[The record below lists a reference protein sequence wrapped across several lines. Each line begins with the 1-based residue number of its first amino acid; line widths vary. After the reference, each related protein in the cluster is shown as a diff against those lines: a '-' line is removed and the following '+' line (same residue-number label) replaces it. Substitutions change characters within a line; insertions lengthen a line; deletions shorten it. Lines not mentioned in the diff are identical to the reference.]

1 MDLQE
6 TKDMVYRCN
15 KCGLCISTCPVYQQ
29 ILMEA
34 ASPRGKVQLIKSFLE
49 GDVELSNRF
58 KEIILTCLL
67 CENCVVNCPSGVRHD
82 HVFTDLRTELVKRYG
97 LNWKKRLIY
106 GLLMNEKL
114 LHSSS
119 VLAKLGR
126 NWLLEIFAKG
136 MRIGN
141 IPVGRLPKLNPKPF
155 RDRFDGVILPE
166 GEAKGRVFY
175 FTGCFTNYFAGD
187 VGQAMVNVLKKL
199 QLQIEIPSHQ
209 DCCGIAA
216 ILSGEGDI
224 PLKNVEKNISMLT
237 REEIDAVLVDCATCG
252 AAFKKEYIALLKRKG
267 MDIKQAEIL
276 KGKTYDIM
284 EYIAERIHLLPLR
297 KNGDGSKIRVT
308 YHDPCHLVRAQGV
321 SEAPRKILKAL
332 PQVEFVEMEDANM
345 CCGGGGSFQFDYPKV
360 SKGIT
365 DNKIKKI
372 RDTRA
377 SVVVTGC
384 PGCRVTIGGNMND
397 NDQIS
402 VLHPIQ
408 LVDLAIT
415 DEVSEESLSLKR
427 LTKNIHNCF
436 LILFS
441 SKPSPSA
448 LIHPAYRKDHWAGLL
463 PKGLL

>member
-34 ASPRGKVQLIKSFLE
+34 ASPRGKVQVVKNYLE
-49 GDVELSNRF
+49 GNLELSKRF

-82 HVFTDLRTELVKRYG
+82 HVFTDLRGELVRRYG
-97 LNWKKRLIY
+97 LDWKKWLIY
-106 GLLMNEKL
+106 KLLTNEKF
-114 LHSSS
+114 LHSFS
-119 VLAKLGR
+119 VFAKLGR
-126 NWLLEIFAKG
+126 NWLLETFAKG

-141 IPVGRLPKLNPKPF
+141 IPVERLPKVNAKPF
-155 RDRFDGVILPE
+155 RDQFNGVILPD

-187 VGQAMVNVLKKL
+187 VGQAVVNVLKKL
-199 QLQIEIPSHQ
+199 QLEIEIPSRQ
-209 DCCGIAA
+209 DCCGLAV
-216 ILSGEGDI
+216 ILSGEEDLPI
-224 PLKNVEKNISMLT
+224 KNVEKNISMLT
-237 REEIDAVLVDCATCG
+237 RKEIDAVLVDCATCG

-267 MDIKQAEIL
+267 MDTKEAEIL
-276 KGKTYDIM
+276 KGKTYDIL
-284 EYIAERIHLLPLR
+284 EYVAERIHLLPFR
-297 KNGDGSKIRVT
+297 KDGNEKKIRVT
-308 YHDPCHLVRAQGV
+308 YHDPCHLVRGQGV

-332 PQVEFVEMEDANM
+332 PQVEFVETKDANM
-345 CCGGGGSFQFDYPKV
+345 CCGGGGSFQFDFPGV

-365 DNKIKKI
+365 ENKIKNI
-372 RDTRA
+372 RETGA

-397 NDQIS
+397 NNQIS

-408 LVDLAIT
+408 LVDR
-415 DEVSEESLSLKR
+415 VLSDGTPK
-427 LTKNIHNCF
+427 KN
-436 LILFS
+436 
-441 SKPSPSA
+441 
-448 LIHPAYRKDHWAGLL
+448 
-463 PKGLL
+463 

>member
-34 ASPRGKVQLIKSFLE
+34 ASPRGKVQVVKNYLE
-49 GDVELSNRF
+49 GNLELSKRF

-82 HVFTDLRTELVKRYG
+82 HVFTDLRGELVRRYG
-97 LNWKKRLIY
+97 LDWKKRLIY
-106 GLLMNEKL
+106 KLLTNEKF
-114 LHSSS
+114 LHSFS
-119 VLAKLGR
+119 VFAKLGR
-126 NWLLEIFAKG
+126 NWLLETFAKG

-141 IPVGRLPKLNPKPF
+141 IPVERLPKVNAKPF
-155 RDRFDGVILPE
+155 RDQFNGVILPD

-187 VGQAMVNVLKKL
+187 VGQATVNVLNKL
-199 QLQIEIPSHQ
+199 QLEIEIPSRQ
-209 DCCGIAA
+209 DCCGLAV
-216 ILSGEGDI
+216 ILSGEEDLPI
-224 PLKNVEKNISMLT
+224 KNVEKNISMLT
-237 REEIDAVLVDCATCG
+237 RKEIDAVLVDCATCG
-252 AAFKKEYIALLKRKG
+252 AAFKKEYIAFLKRKG
-267 MDIKQAEIL
+267 MDTKGAEIL
-276 KGKTYDIM
+276 KGKTYDIL
-284 EYIAERIHLLPLR
+284 EYIADRIHLLPFR
-297 KNGDGSKIRVT
+297 RDGDEKKVRVT
-308 YHDPCHLVRAQGV
+308 YHDPCHLVRGQGV

-332 PQVEFVEMEDANM
+332 PQVEFVEMEDANL
-345 CCGGGGSFQFDYPKV
+345 CCGGGGAFQFDFPEV

-365 DNKIKKI
+365 ENKIKNI
-372 RDTRA
+372 RETGA

-408 LVDLAIT
+408 LVDMA
-415 DEVSEESLSLKR
+415 LSDG
-427 LTKNIHNCF
+427 
-436 LILFS
+436 
-441 SKPSPSA
+441 A
-448 LIHPAYRKDHWAGLL
+448 
-463 PKGLL
+463 PKKS

>member
-34 ASPRGKVQLIKSFLE
+34 ASPRGKVQVVKNYLE
-49 GDVELSNRF
+49 GNLELSKRF

-82 HVFTDLRTELVKRYG
+82 HVFTDLRGELVRRYG
-97 LNWKKRLIY
+97 LDWKKRLIY
-106 GLLMNEKL
+106 KLLTNEKF
-114 LHSSS
+114 LHSFS
-119 VLAKLGR
+119 VFAKLGR
-126 NWLLEIFAKG
+126 NWLLETFAKG

-141 IPVGRLPKLNPKPF
+141 IPVERLPKVNAKPF
-155 RDRFDGVILPE
+155 RDQFNGVILPD

-187 VGQAMVNVLKKL
+187 VGQAVVNVLKKL
-199 QLQIEIPSHQ
+199 QLEIEIPSRQ
-209 DCCGIAA
+209 DCCGLAV
-216 ILSGEGDI
+216 ILSGEEDLPI
-224 PLKNVEKNISMLT
+224 KNVEKNISMLT
-237 REEIDAVLVDCATCG
+237 RKEIDAVLVDCATCG

-267 MDIKQAEIL
+267 MDTKEAEIL
-276 KGKTYDIM
+276 KGKTYDIL
-284 EYIAERIHLLPLR
+284 EYVAERIHLLPFR
-297 KNGDGSKIRVT
+297 KDGNEKKIRVT
-308 YHDPCHLVRAQGV
+308 YHDPCHLVRGQGV

-332 PQVEFVEMEDANM
+332 PQVEFVETKDANM
-345 CCGGGGSFQFDYPKV
+345 CCGGGGSFQFDFPGV

-365 DNKIKKI
+365 ENKIKNI
-372 RDTRA
+372 RETGA

-397 NDQIS
+397 NNQIS

-408 LVDLAIT
+408 LVDR
-415 DEVSEESLSLKR
+415 VLSDG
-427 LTKNIHNCF
+427 
-436 LILFS
+436 
-441 SKPSPSA
+441 SPA
-448 LIHPAYRKDHWAGLL
+448 KF
-463 PKGLL
+463 